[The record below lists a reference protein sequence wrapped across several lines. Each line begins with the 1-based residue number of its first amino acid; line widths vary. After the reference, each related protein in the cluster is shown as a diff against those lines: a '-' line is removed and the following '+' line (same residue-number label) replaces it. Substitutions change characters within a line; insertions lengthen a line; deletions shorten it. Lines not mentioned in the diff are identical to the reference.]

1 MNVTQSDLVDAWTMV
16 NQNLKQQQRF
26 LGQWCTAAYACDHWD
41 IVHEKTLEVFALE
54 LEQSGIARSIREME
68 TV

>member
-1 MNVTQSDLVDAWTMV
+1 MNVTQGDLLDAWTMV
-16 NQNLKQQQRF
+16 NANLKQQQMF

-41 IVHEKTLEVFALE
+41 IVHEKVVEVYALE
-54 LEQSGIARSIREME
+54 LEQSAIAKSIREME